1 MRALLIALS
10 LILATPVLAD
20 ETTGT
25 ILAFDR
31 VAKIVMLEDKTIW
44 PLGEGTEVAADLVAG
59 DKVKI
64 IYVGGG
70 DAGVAGITSILR
82 SDG

>member
-1 MRALLIALS
+1 MRVLLFACVFLS
-10 LILATPVLAD
+10 ATPVRAD
-20 ETTGT
+20 ETAGT

-31 VAKIVMLEDKTIW
+31 VAKVIVLEDKTIW
-44 PLGEGTEVAADLVAG
+44 PVGEGTEVSADLVAG
-59 DKVKI
+59 DKVTI

-70 DAGVAGITSILR
+70 DAGVASITSILR

>member
-1 MRALLIALS
+1 MRALLIALP
-10 LILATPVLAD
+10 LLLATPVLAD
-20 ETTGT
+20 ETAGT
-25 ILAFDR
+25 VLAFDR
-31 VAKIVMLEDKTIW
+31 VAKIIVLDDKTIW
-44 PLGEGTEVAADLVAG
+44 PVGEATEVTADLVAG

-70 DAGVAGITSILR
+70 DAGVASITSILR